1 MASSTGK
8 TIALVLL
15 VLFIVLAAVR
25 MTPLFF
31 APFGWIRGIKHIFQ
45 FPHIETLE
53 NGPFFFRLAPLSLI
67 SFLLLLIWVGVVI
80 WVYRDAERRG
90 MNGILWA
97 LLVFIG
103 NLIGLLIYL
112 ILRSDTVFTA
122 SSREGAPPSAK
133 PCPQCG
139 ARVDAGAVYCPQC
152 GTKMETSCPECGKPV
167 ESSWNL
173 CPYCGCKL
181 KSSPP
186 FPFGRRPNPP
196 AAAGPAYPF
205 DS

>member
-15 VLFIVLAAVR
+15 VLFILFAAIR

-31 APFGWIRGIKHIFQ
+31 APFGWVRGIKDAFQ
-45 FPHIETLE
+45 FPHIETVDF
-53 NGPFFFRLAPLSLI
+53 GPRFFRIVPLSVM
-67 SFLLLLIWVGVVI
+67 SFILLLVWIGVII

-97 LLVFIG
+97 LLVLIG

-112 ILRSDTVFTA
+112 ILRSDTGPAAQQGTRAGPSFKPCPSCGKEVDA
-122 SSREGAPPSAK
+122 GAFF
-133 PCPQCG
+133 CPQCG
-139 ARVDAGAVYCPQC
+139 A
-152 GTKMETSCPECGKPV
+152 KMEELCPECQKPV
-167 ESSWNL
+167 ENSWKL

-181 KSSPP
+181 QE
-186 FPFGRRPNPP
+186 
-196 AAAGPAYPF
+196 
-205 DS
+205 